1 MLSYRKNLTAGVLLA
16 LFAVIYLYFSSN
28 ISTFTGS
35 GSTPLGARF
44 MPRFWGLCLL
54 LLSTILAFR
63 GLAERRAQIAARGAE
78 SSPFSL
84 TALLKDRYE
93 VILTFAA
100 IFVYIFFLK
109 SIGFI
114 IMTALYLFAQILI
127 LSSPEEKKYTA
138 TAITAMIFAVGL
150 DYIFVVLLNVLLP
163 KGIIGF

>member
-1 MLSYRKNLTAGVLLA
+1 MSYRKNLTAGILLA
-16 LFAVIYLYFSSN
+16 LFAIIYLYFSSN

-54 LLSTILAFR
+54 LLGTTLVFR
-63 GLAERRAQIAARGAE
+63 GLAERKAHIAVTGSE
-78 SSPFSL
+78 NIPFSMV
-84 TALLKDRYE
+84 ALLRDKYE

-100 IFVYIFFLK
+100 ICVYIFFLK

-127 LSSPEEKKYTA
+127 LSPPEEKKYTA
-138 TAITAMIFAVGL
+138 AAITAVVFAVGL
-150 DYIFVVLLNVLLP
+150 DYIFVVLLSVLLP

>member
-1 MLSYRKNLTAGVLLA
+1 MSYRKNLAAGVSLA

-63 GLAERRAQIAARGAE
+63 GLAERRMQLTAAGIKN
-78 SSPFSL
+78 SPFSL
-84 TALLKDRYE
+84 TALLRNRYE

-100 IFVYIFFLK
+100 ICVYIFFLK

-114 IMTALYLFAQILI
+114 IMTTLYLFAQILI
-127 LSSPEEKKYTA
+127 LSSPKEKKHTA
-138 TAITAMIFAVGL
+138 AAVTAIVFAVGL